1 MNHFR
6 RTASVL
12 KVLLIAP
19 WNLLTRAPQR
29 RAVVRSVLFVIQVLP
44 LPMKP
49 QEWFSRQPVREAVTF
64 PLSQGEGSAD
74 IYRIPDGKVR
84 AGVLVFLG
92 IITAPR
98 DDHRVVNL
106 GNALA
111 RAGFVAMFP
120 WSSSMMGKRLNPLEP
135 DNQVRGF
142 QHLVGLEY
150 VDPSRAGMGGFCV
163 GASMCLVAASDPRI
177 SDTVSFVSSF
187 GCYYDMGDLIKQ
199 ISTHKS
205 FYGAGAEPWDTNH
218 LSQEV
223 MAYQLINGLE
233 GTERETLSRIF
244 IEEQSAEVP
253 PIDGLSTGGRAVYR
267 LLASAAAPEGQRVS
281 LEEAVGLFQALPS
294 GLREDQRR
302 VSPSA
307 HVDNLKARVLIA
319 HDREDTLVPVEESR
333 RLADALSARKGIHY
347 TEFSF
352 FSHVTPNKKV
362 PPLTFAKEAFKLF
375 RYVYSFIRVAI

>member
-6 RTASVL
+6 RAGSVL
-12 KVLLIAP
+12 KTLVITP
-19 WNLLTRAPQR
+19 WNLLTLAPQR

-44 LPMKP
+44 LPVKP
-49 QEWFSRQPVREAVTF
+49 QEWFSRQPVREPVTF
-64 PLSQGEGSAD
+64 PLSHGEGSAD

-92 IITAPR
+92 IISAPR

-120 WSSSMMGKRLNPLEP
+120 WSSSMMGKHLNPSEP
-135 DNQVRGF
+135 DNLVRAF

-150 VDPSRAGMGGFCV
+150 VDSSRAGMGGFCV
-163 GASMCLVAASDPRI
+163 GASMCLVAASDPKI
-177 SDTVSFVSSF
+177 SHTVSFVSSF

-199 ISTHKS
+199 ISTHQS
-205 FYGAGAEPWDTNH
+205 FYGTQVEPWDANH
-218 LSQEV
+218 LTQEV
-223 MAYQLINGLE
+223 LVHQLINGLD

-244 IEEQSAEVP
+244 IEERSAQVP
-253 PIDGLSTGGRAVYR
+253 PPDGLSTEGRAVYG
-267 LLASAAAPEGQRVS
+267 LLSSAEAPEGQRLS
-281 LEEAVGLFQALPS
+281 LEEADRLLRDLPS
-294 GLREDQRR
+294 GLTEDQRK

-307 HVDNLKARVLIA
+307 HVDNLKARLLIA
-319 HDREDTLVPVEESR
+319 HDREDNLVPAEESR
-333 RLADALSARKGIHY
+333 RLADALSDRKGMSY

-352 FSHVTPNKKV
+352 FSHVTPDKRV
-362 PPLTFAKEAFKLF
+362 APLTFAKEAFKLF
-375 RYVYSFIRVAI
+375 RYVYSIIRVAS